1 MSNVLA
7 IIMAGGAGT
16 RLSVLSE
23 ERSKPAVPF
32 AARYR
37 IIDFTISNC
46 VNSDIFNIAV
56 LTQYRPRS
64 LNEHIGVGRPWDLDR
79 ERGGIRLLQPYQ
91 ARGREQWYGGTADA
105 VYQNLEDVHD
115 QRADHVVIL
124 SGDHIYKMDYRPM
137 LKFHQDQNADLTIAV
152 MNVPLEE
159 TDRFGIMSVAEDMHI
174 NAFFEKPKNR
184 DKGTLASMGIYVFN
198 AHQLAAQLETGSKS
212 HQDLDFGKHVIPQ
225 MIQTGRVFAYPF
237 EGYWV
242 DVGTIQSY
250 WETNLALL
258 APTPPLNLY
267 DPSWIIHTKSPE
279 RPPVK
284 VGLQGQIHTSM
295 VANGS
300 NIRGRVERSV
310 LSPGVYVSEGA
321 VVRDSVVMND
331 TWIGPGAVLDK
342 VIVDKQVV
350 IGADVRLGQ
359 GPDNKPN
366 AQEPD
371 KLNTGISVVGK
382 GAHIPAGVSIGRNV
396 VIVPRAK
403 DQDFREFGET
413 VPGGATV
420 GVRS

>member
-1 MSNVLA
+1 MSNTLA
-7 IIMAGGAGT
+7 FIMAGGAGT

-46 VNSDIFNIAV
+46 VNSDIYNIAV

-64 LNEHIGVGRPWDLDR
+64 LNEHIGVGKPWDLDR
-79 ERGGIRLLQPYQ
+79 SHGGIRLLQPYQ
-91 ARGREQWYGGTADA
+91 ARGREHWYGGTADA
-105 VYQNLEDVHD
+105 VYQNLDDVRE
-115 QRADHVVIL
+115 QRAEHVVIL

-137 LKFHQDQNADLTIAV
+137 LKFHQDNNADLTVAV
-152 MNVPLEE
+152 MNVPLDE
-159 TDRFGIMSVAEDMHI
+159 TDRFGIMSVDEDMRI
-174 NAFFEKPKNR
+174 NAFYEKPKKR

-198 AHQLAAQLETGSKS
+198 AQNLAAQLEAGSKI
-212 HQDLDFGKHVIPQ
+212 HTDLDFGKHVIPE

-242 DVGTIQSY
+242 DVGTIESY
-250 WETNLALL
+250 WETNLAFL

-267 DPSWIIHTKSPE
+267 DPNWIIHTKSPE

-300 NIRGRVERSV
+300 NIRGQVEHSV

-321 VVRDSVVMND
+321 VVRDSVVMTD
-331 TWIGPGAVLDK
+331 TWIGPGAILDK

-350 IGADVRLGQ
+350 IGARVHLGF
-359 GPDNKPN
+359 GDDNAPN

-371 KLNTGISVVGK
+371 KLNTGVTVVGK
-382 GAHIPAGVSIGRNV
+382 GAHIPPGVRIGRNV
-396 VIVPRAK
+396 VIAPKA
-403 DQDFREFGET
+403 DEQAFHSFGED
-413 VPGGATV
+413 VPSGATV

>member
-1 MSNVLA
+1 MPNVLA

-46 VNSDIFNIAV
+46 VNSNIYNIAV

-64 LNEHIGVGRPWDLDR
+64 LNDHIGVGKPWDLDR
-79 ERGGIRLLQPYQ
+79 ARGGIRLLQPYQ

-105 VYQNLEDVHD
+105 VYQNLDDVRE
-115 QRADHVVIL
+115 QRADYVVIL

-137 LKFHQDQNADLTIAV
+137 LKFHQEKNADLTVGV

-159 TDRFGIMSVAEDMHI
+159 TDRFGIMAVDEDMRV
-174 NAFFEKPKNR
+174 NAFYEKPKKR
-184 DKGTLASMGIYVFN
+184 DKGTLASMGIYIFN
-198 AHQLAAQLETGSKS
+198 AQNLADQLEAGTKE
-212 HQDLDFGKHVIPQ
+212 HVDLDFGKHVIPS
-225 MIQTGRVFAYPF
+225 MIQDGCVFAYPF

-250 WETNLALL
+250 WETSLAFL
-258 APTPPLNLY
+258 APKPPLNLY
-267 DPSWIIHTKSPE
+267 DPAWVIYTKSSE

-284 VGLQGQIHTSM
+284 VGLQGQINRSM

-300 NIRGRVERSV
+300 NVRGHVEHSV

-321 VVRDSVVMND
+321 IVRDSVVMND
-331 TWIGPGAVLDK
+331 AWIGPGVVLDR
-342 VIVDKQVV
+342 VIVDKQVYISAGV
-350 IGADVRLGQ
+350 QLGF
-359 GPDNKPN
+359 GEDNKPN
-366 AQEPD
+366 TQEPD
-371 KLNTGISVVGK
+371 KINAGITVVGK
-382 GAHIPAGVSIGRNV
+382 SAHIPQRVRVGRNV
-396 VIVPRAK
+396 VIVPRAE
-403 DQDFREFGET
+403 DEDFTAFGEE
-413 VPGGATV
+413 VPSGATV
-420 GVRS
+420 GART